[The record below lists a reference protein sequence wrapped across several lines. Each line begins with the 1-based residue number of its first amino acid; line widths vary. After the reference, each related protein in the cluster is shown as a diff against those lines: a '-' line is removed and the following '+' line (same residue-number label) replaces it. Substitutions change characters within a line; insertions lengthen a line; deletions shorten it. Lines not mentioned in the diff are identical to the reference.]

1 MKRKTK
7 YYKATGNY
15 YSTNAKVVISILL
28 LLVTTIT
35 VLIVTNY
42 AFDPETHHYPTLP
55 FAAIASPTA
64 TLCTFMLFWQQ
75 NQSTRYFKS
84 ILLFFMTVIYIEVNS
99 ELSNHPTDNKSVK
112 IIYTLF
118 IGSLALNS
126 VLYALSYFNANSSGT
141 HTNIEPAEQTDPA

>member
-1 MKRKTK
+1 MKGKTK
-7 YYKATGNY
+7 SNKTTDNY
-15 YSTNAKVVISILL
+15 YSTNAKVVIST
-28 LLVTTIT
+28 LLVALITII
-35 VLIVTNY
+35 VLTVTNS
-42 AFDPETHHYPTLP
+42 AFSPEMRHYPTLP
-55 FAAIASPTA
+55 FATIASTVA

-75 NQSTRYFKS
+75 KQSTRYFKS

-141 HTNIEPAEQTDPA
+141 HTNIGPAE